1 MIETR
6 PHSTSFTAAMNCH
19 LRILAAVF
27 CVTFLTAG
35 CDRKPSAASAA
46 ADLEKGFQIKAP
58 DAAPTVAANASAPA
72 ATGGDEIQQ
81 AVAQAVTAIKS
92 KDYAEAFMRLRGIQG
107 SPKITFDQYALIENA
122 RLAVERDLAAKAAAG
137 DATAM
142 QALERIKKSG
152 H

>member
-1 MIETR
+1 MKN
-6 PHSTSFTAAMNCH
+6 HV
-19 LRILAAVF
+19 RILATFA
-27 CVTFLTAG
+27 CVTLLAAG

-46 ADLEKGFQIKAP
+46 VDLEKGFQIKAP
-58 DAAPTVAANASAPA
+58 DAPSAGASNPPAPA
-72 ATGGDEIQQ
+72 STGGDEIQQ

-92 KDYAEAFMRLRGIQG
+92 KDYAEAFMRLRGIQS

-142 QALERIKKSG
+142 QALDRIKKAG

>member
-1 MIETR
+1 
-6 PHSTSFTAAMNCH
+6 MNWH

-27 CVTFLTAG
+27 CVTFLTVG
-35 CDRKPSAASAA
+35 CDRKPSAAAA
-46 ADLEKGFQIKAP
+46 AAELEKGFQIKAP
-58 DAAPTVAANASAPA
+58 DAPPTAAANPSAPS

-92 KDYAEAFMRLRGIQG
+92 QDYAEAFLRLRGVQS

>member
-1 MIETR
+1 MKN
-6 PHSTSFTAAMNCH
+6 HV
-19 LRILAAVF
+19 RILATFA
-27 CVTFLTAG
+27 CVTLLAAG

-46 ADLEKGFQIKAP
+46 ADLEKGFQIKATE
-58 DAAPTVAANASAPA
+58 APAANAANPSAPVA
-72 ATGGDEIQQ
+72 SGGDEIQQ
-81 AVAQAVTAIKS
+81 AVAKAVTAIKS
-92 KDYAEAFMRLRGIQG
+92 QDYAEAFMRLRGIQS

-142 QALERIKKSG
+142 QALDRIKKAG

>member
-1 MIETR
+1 MNR
-6 PHSTSFTAAMNCH
+6 MSPASACFAGAMKRH
-19 LRILAAVF
+19 VPILAGLL
-27 CVTFLTAG
+27 CVTLLAAG
-35 CDRKPSAASAA
+35 CDRKPSATSAA

-58 DAAPTVAANASAPA
+58 DASQPGAANTSAPA